1 MANFQVKMSDE
12 LADRANSLL
21 EEFQSRGRY
30 GTKGDAF
37 EALMPA
43 VEKAAAIAEAPE
55 ASPFI
60 ADAQRLA
67 DAMVG
72 EMTQLARKLVTAR
85 SEEREAAQ
93 GEIDRMRSL
102 ADERAATLA
111 DTEKENTDLRK
122 RNTALEAEI
131 ADLKGQLAEAK
142 EQLKAALG
150 MRQALDEAEAQG
162 KA

>member
-12 LADRANSLL
+12 LADRANGLL

-30 GTKGDAF
+30 STKGDAF
-37 EALMPA
+37 EALMPS

-55 ASPFI
+55 ASPYI

-67 DAMVG
+67 DTLVG
-72 EMTQLARKLVTAR
+72 EVTQLARKLATAR

-93 GEIDRMRSL
+93 GEIDRMRAL

-122 RNTALEAEI
+122 RNADLEAEI
-131 ADLKGQLAEAK
+131 EGLKSQLEESKA
-142 EQLKAALG
+142 QLKAALG
-150 MRQALDEAEAQG
+150 MREALDEAQK